1 VIFNSVTPTEDQ
13 LNNWIRTYQQSFF
26 TVSLKKRLKE
36 KSLRLLEV
44 SVIDSG
50 PGFACRW
57 KGVSKNKL
65 TIEDQKEAIIACFE
79 KYKTTD
85 FVSSAGSGLTN
96 VMYDLRKLKGWFK
109 LRTGNIFAE
118 KSFLSENTPV
128 SISLSDLKQTQ
139 AFAEGTSISFLIPLT
154 AD

>member
-1 VIFNSVTPTEDQ
+1 
-13 LNNWIRTYQQSFF
+13 
-26 TVSLKKRLKE
+26 
-36 KSLRLLEV
+36 
-44 SVIDSG
+44 
-50 PGFACRW
+50 
-57 KGVSKNKL
+57 
-65 TIEDQKEAIIACFE
+65 
-79 KYKTTD
+79 
-85 FVSSAGSGLTN
+85 
-96 VMYDLRKLKGWFK
+96 MYDLRKLKGWFK